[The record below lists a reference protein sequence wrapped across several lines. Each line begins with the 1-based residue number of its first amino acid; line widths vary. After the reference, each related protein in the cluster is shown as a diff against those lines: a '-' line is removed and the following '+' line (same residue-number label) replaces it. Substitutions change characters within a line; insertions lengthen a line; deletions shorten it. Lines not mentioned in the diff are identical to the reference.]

1 MAEPQRAQPEEPLL
15 AGLHEAVRSDPLVS
29 LDAMQRVAA
38 SASLGPILVNAAP
51 GTGKS
56 YLLVRRVAYLITEL
70 GVPAYQ
76 CAVIAS
82 SEERARHLRQSLD
95 ELLGAEGRE
104 VIVSGPDASTD
115 VAHLFIDDLPFIP
128 EKTFR
133 SLVTGRDSN
142 TSIMATG
149 DPDSVIDD
157 SDDWR
162 AFDMFGEL
170 FPQSHM
176 VRLSR
181 NHRSPAA
188 VVTAMSQII
197 EPVTRVPGRMT
208 RSQRTVSEGTR
219 IGRFYAVDEPTER
232 EFLSEVYDALEFRGV
247 ETESIHVVSAPDEVD
262 PTMVDEPH
270 TVVLTGFDRDAWP
283 NDARSRRLLYV
294 ALSRAR
300 GAVFI
305 SHQSHGSEV
314 LDGIDSGLFVP
325 FGYVPERSSGPEQPR
340 LL

>member
-1 MAEPQRAQPEEPLL
+1 M